1 MDRKAQRTIIQ
12 KILLTEWDPIGVSD
26 TPEAQDEY
34 DTYADAVSA
43 MLANQ
48 AASVDDIA
56 QYLLR
61 VATEQMGLSYPEL
74 AQRCEK
80 AATAVAALQ
89 SDH

>member
-1 MDRKAQRTIIQ
+1 MAHQAQRTIIQ

-26 TPEAQDEY
+26 IPEAQDEFN
-34 DTYADAVSA
+34 TYADTVSG
-43 MLANQ
+43 MLTNR

-56 QYLLR
+56 QYLFK
-61 VATEQMGLSYPEL
+61 VATEQMGLSYSEL

-89 SDH
+89 SDR